1 MAKPIKNLRQVT
13 ALAHPL
19 RLRILEE
26 LAVAA
31 RTPKQVAEI
40 LGRKPTGL
48 YHHVRVLEK
57 ARLVRQ
63 TETRRKRG
71 TVEKY
76 YRAVSPSVRVDPGV
90 FERRRSRVPAILA
103 GVLEAAEDDLRALRS
118 PREPVL
124 ALRLRTRLT
133 PRGLLAL
140 RRVLERFARDHEET
154 AASEYSVS
162 LVAFPTKKAAGIL
175 P

>member
-1 MAKPIKNLRQVT
+1 MGNPIRSLKQVK

-48 YHHVRVLEK
+48 YHHVRVLEE

-63 TETRRKRG
+63 TEARRKRG

-76 YRAVSPSVRVDPGV
+76 
-90 FERRRSRVPAILA
+90 
-103 GVLEAAEDDLRALRS
+103 
-118 PREPVL
+118 
-124 ALRLRTRLT
+124 
-133 PRGLLAL
+133 
-140 RRVLERFARDHEET
+140 
-154 AASEYSVS
+154 
-162 LVAFPTKKAAGIL
+162 
-175 P
+175 

>member
-1 MAKPIKNLRQVT
+1 MVNPIRNLRQVI

-26 LAVAA
+26 LSVAA

-57 ARLVRQ
+57 AHLVRQ
-63 TETRRKRG
+63 TETRQKRG

-76 YRAVSPSVRVDPGV
+76 YRAVTPSVRVDPGV
-90 FERRRSRVPAILA
+90 FERKRSRVPAVLA
-103 GVLEAAEDDLRALRS
+103 GVLEAAEDEVRS
-118 PREPVL
+118 LASPTEPLL
-124 ALRLRTRLT
+124 ALRLRTHLSSA
-133 PRGLLAL
+133 GLRDL
-140 RRVLERFARDHEET
+140 RRVLEGFARKHGK
-154 AASEYSVS
+154 AAGPEYSIS
-162 LVAFPTKKAAGIL
+162 LVACPARKEGTK
-175 P
+175 